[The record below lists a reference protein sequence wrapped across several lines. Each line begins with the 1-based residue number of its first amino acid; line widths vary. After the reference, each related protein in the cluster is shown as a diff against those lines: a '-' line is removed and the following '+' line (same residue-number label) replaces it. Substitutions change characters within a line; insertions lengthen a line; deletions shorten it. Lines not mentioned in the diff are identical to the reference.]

1 MEDQMIR
8 AIALSLAL
16 LPLPALAV
24 CDTYPC
30 AHVAHV
36 ATGAIIGYAMTKY
49 EAKPSTIIVTVL
61 LLAIARESYDASHG
75 KTFNNKDVV
84 GRVAGAPIG
93 IYFAKE
99 F

>member
-1 MEDQMIR
+1 MRTLIV
-8 AIALSLAL
+8 ALCLL
-16 LPLPALAV
+16 LPAKAFAI

-36 ATGAIIGYAMTKY
+36 ATGAIIGYTMTKY
-49 EAKPSTIIVTVL
+49 EYKPTTIILTVL
-61 LLAIARESYDASHG
+61 VLAIAKESYDRDHG
-75 KTFNNKDVV
+75 KTFNNKDVFT
-84 GRVAGAPIG
+84 RVIGAPIG